1 MRKQANEIEE
11 YTDFD
16 SFLESS
22 SKPKRKTVRIGLF
35 DRITVS
41 RRFRQ
46 VVAESFPALGH
57 SLPYW
62 RMMNY
67 LLFGAC
73 DDHET
78 NRRLLTHANLA
89 DIAGHKGS
97 LSKFSSL
104 GFLKQFQADV
114 FSEHTFTWTDF
125 IAKEKCRQVAT
136 LILPAAVQ
144 QALEEEF
151 ERKHY
156 ETGRVYFSTGLTYS
170 RKQHKDS
177 REWQKAKALKAAEG
191 AQSAEAREI
200 LDYLNNLPPNLFT
213 KKAEQNHAA
222 AVAVAESLANSTAR
236 TQQVGYLKH
245 IHEQPQPFYEPSSK
259 RNTARIFGVS
269 SSLTALKRVVR
280 NAWINGWHKADLRS
294 AQLAINAR
302 LWNVAEVQEFLAKQE
317 MTIWESLYEHYD
329 LYGEEAQRAKPVL
342 KNNLY
347 AMCYGMGVAKL
358 EETVAKELRDAGIQ
372 RTGPL
377 LTEHPLVK
385 ALLKGRDRMIRKIRY
400 ARGAKTCFGKWVS
413 TEEIPAYRILAQISQ
428 AIELKIIHPLFVC
441 AQKTDDF
448 SITLFLHDG
457 VAIHFKDK
465 TKIPMWKRR
474 LNALVTNAAKEFNAI
489 TELEWE

>member
-16 SFLESS
+16 SFLGSNP
-22 SKPKRKTVRIGLF
+22 KPKRKTVRIGLF

-46 VVAESFPALGH
+46 LVAEAFPALGH

-73 DDHET
+73 DDQET
-78 NRRLLTHANLA
+78 HRRLLTHANLA

-114 FSEHTFTWTDF
+114 FSEQTFTWTDF

-136 LILPAAVQ
+136 LILPAQVQ

-151 ERKHY
+151 ARKHY
-156 ETGRVYFSTGLTYS
+156 QSGRVYFSTGLTFS
-170 RKQHKDS
+170 RKQHKES

-191 AQSAEAREI
+191 AQCAEAREI

-213 KKAEQNHAA
+213 KMAQLNHEAA
-222 AVAVAESLANSTAR
+222 MAVAESLDNLRAR
-236 TQQVGYLKH
+236 EQQRGYLKH
-245 IHEQPQPFYEPSSK
+245 IYEQPQPFYEPSSK
-259 RNTARIFGVS
+259 GNTARLFGVS
-269 SSLTALKRVVR
+269 SSLTALKRDVR

-302 LWNVAEVQEFLAKQE
+302 LWKVVEVEEFLAKQE
-317 MTIWESLYEHYD
+317 MTIWESLYQHYD
-329 LYGEEAQRAKPVL
+329 LSGEDTQRAKSIL

-347 AMCYGMGVAKL
+347 AMCYGMGVEKL
-358 EETVAKELRDAGIQ
+358 EETVAKELRGVGIN
-372 RTGPL
+372 RTMPL
-377 LTEHPLVK
+377 LTDHPLVR

-400 ARGAKTCFGKWVS
+400 ARGAMTCFGKWVS
-413 TEEIPAYRILAQISQ
+413 TENVPAYRILAQISQ

-441 AQKTDDF
+441 AKNTDEF
-448 SITLFLHDG
+448 TITLFLHDG
-457 VAIHFKDK
+457 VAIHFTDK
-465 TKIPMWKRR
+465 TKITTWKRR